1 MKDLTVLKPF
11 SEEDYNKLLRQAVAV
26 IETSRLQIAKQLN
39 AAVMSS
45 YWEIGKLLEEKK
57 IDSKYGDSIIKRLSV
72 DLKSKYPDMGLSPR
86 NLWDMKK
93 FYLRYNKGNTKLRQA
108 VAVLP
113 WSHNLLLM
121 SYNLSPEYIVF
132 YANEVVSKGWSRD
145 IGLTYSSFIADSV
158 LWSLSN

>member
-1 MKDLTVLKPF
+1 MHRQNIIIINKILVEHIQGKWAKQKVYKSMKDLTVLKPF

-57 IDSKYGDSIIKRLSV
+57 IDSKYGDSIVKRLSV

-93 FYLRYNKGNTKLRQA
+93 IGRASCRDR
-108 VAVLP
+108 VC
-113 WSHNLLLM
+113 
-121 SYNLSPEYIVF
+121 LSV
-132 YANEVVSKGWSRD
+132 
-145 IGLTYSSFIADSV
+145 
-158 LWSLSN
+158 